1 MNFGAFRF
9 STFLFKTL
17 YLFAYFKPLFP
28 HFSFSL
34 TEYKIWEQFTT
45 DGYSAAQRL
54 DALRSSHPVI
64 VPIKHAEEVDQV
76 FDAISYCKGSTVVR
90 MVEAILGEL
99 KFQYLCLFI
108 VDDSWF
114 AQIAVNCS
122 SEIAA

>member
-1 MNFGAFRF
+1 MFY
-9 STFLFKTL
+9 SPCHTIFLF
-17 YLFAYFKPLFP
+17 PP
-28 HFSFSL
+28 

-99 KFQYLCLFI
+99 KFQCLCLLI
-108 VDDSWF
+108 VDDS
-114 AQIAVNCS
+114 
-122 SEIAA
+122 